1 MERLILAFLALLLMA
16 FFGNIL
22 YNETFKDADYEIIKD
37 EEDDRTFFRRHKAP
51 KADALAA
58 AAAANPSLP
67 NPPPTDYEEPGT
79 ILIEEVDLYP
89 PYYPDME
96 DLGDGKKR
104 SKKTP
109 STVQGTT
116 YKSGIKSR
124 GS

>member
-1 MERLILAFLALLLMA
+1 MA

-22 YNETFKDADYEIIKD
+22 YNESFKDAPFEIFND
-37 EEDDRTFFRRHKAP
+37 EETNRKFFRRHKAP

-67 NPPPTDYEEPGT
+67 TPPPTDYEEPGT

-89 PYYPDME
+89 PYYPDIK
-96 DLGDGKKR
+96 DLGEGKKD

-116 YKSGIKSR
+116 YKSGIRSR
-124 GS
+124 GW

>member
-1 MERLILAFLALLLMA
+1 MERLILAFLAVLVMA
-16 FFGNIL
+16 FLGNIL
-22 YNETFKDADYEIIKD
+22 YNESFKDAPFEIFKD
-37 EEDDRTFFRRHKAP
+37 EETNRQFFRRNKAP

-67 NPPPTDYEEPGT
+67 TPPPTDYEEPGT

-89 PYYPDME
+89 PYYPDIK
-96 DLGDGKKR
+96 DLGKGKKD

-116 YKSGIKSR
+116 YKSGIRSR
-124 GS
+124 SS